1 MARPFL
7 CRSIQRG
14 VFSIHMLSAIYFI
27 KGIDPPAAIHYL
39 TFIFIPLGGCFNA
52 FVYFRP
58 RYLIHKGA
66 NPDKSRIFCLKKT
79 LHIDPHLNLL
89 SSVTFGRL
97 GTRTSV
103 QYKDSERVDPSK
115 HRLSTNVRIVKG
127 WILANGRI
135 AGIFQAQSFRKLM
148 AIARIKKTFPVHSFE
163 TTGWRLSR
171 VKTCIRFKVRRYAF

>member
-1 MARPFL
+1 MTIKTAWQGLYYVGAYNGAYFPY
-7 CRSIQRG
+7 
-14 VFSIHMLSAIYFI
+14 MLSAIYFI

-66 NPDKSRIFCLKKT
+66 NPDKSWIFCLKKT

-115 HRLSTNVRIVKG
+115 HRLSTTCKDSERVDPSERADFGDLPSPIIREADG
-127 WILANGRI
+127 DCTDQEDLP
-135 AGIFQAQSFRKLM
+135 SPLFRDD
-148 AIARIKKTFPVHSFE
+148 
-163 TTGWRLSR
+163 R
-171 VKTCIRFKVRRYAF
+171 VEA